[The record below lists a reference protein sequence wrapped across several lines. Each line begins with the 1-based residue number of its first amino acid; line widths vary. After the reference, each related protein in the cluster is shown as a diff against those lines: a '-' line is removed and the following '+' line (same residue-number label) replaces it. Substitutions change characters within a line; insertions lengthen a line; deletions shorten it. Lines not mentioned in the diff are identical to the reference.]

1 MDPAAAPPKHL
12 DALLIQHLG
21 AYLGAIEPGTL
32 ALLREHLSWVELRGG
47 QTLMTQG
54 EAGDAMYL
62 LVSGRLR
69 TYIAAEGAP
78 PRMVR
83 EVSRGQI
90 VGEMSL
96 YTDEP
101 RTATV
106 VAIRDSVLVRLGKDE
121 FKRLLALSAQVS
133 VAITR
138 QIIQRLQTEG
148 TAAALDRPVAM
159 GLLPISAGVDL
170 AGFAQRLAAQLRPL
184 GRVAVVD
191 AASLDADLGT
201 PGITAR
207 APADAEANRRIAV
220 RLDEI
225 EAGHDFVLLLA
236 DATPTPWTH
245 RCSRHCDELLLLADA
260 DAPPLLHEIETEC
273 LANRPPR
280 TDAAEILV
288 LLHPAER
295 LSPRGT
301 KAWLARR
308 PLKDHVHI
316 RPTLDRDM
324 ARLAR
329 LQSRTAVGL
338 VLAGGG
344 ARGLAHLGV
353 VRALL
358 ESGAEIDVVG
368 GTSIGAVMAALVAT
382 DRPLGT
388 LVANARQAF
397 RGNPTGDYNWLPLL
411 SLIKGRRLR
420 RVVDQSLRETV
431 GFSPDLEDLWK
442 GCYVVATNYSQACE
456 QVLCHGP
463 LQQAI
468 LASVAIPGA
477 LPPVIRD
484 GDLLCD
490 GGTFNNFP
498 VDVMRGVRGVGRVVG
513 VDLSF
518 RKPRSI
524 EHDEVPGT
532 WALLRDRLRPRS
544 KRRYRLPTL
553 AAYLMNVTI
562 LYSTSRERQARRLTD
577 LYLNPPLERVGML
590 DWSRFDQIVEQGYQY
605 ARQKLAEP
613 GAAPRAAPPQAVPAP
628 TTLAARPVTVA
639 EGGE

>member
-1 MDPAAAPPKHL
+1 
-12 DALLIQHLG
+12 
-21 AYLGAIEPGTL
+21 
-32 ALLREHLSWVELRGG
+32 
-47 QTLMTQG
+47 
-54 EAGDAMYL
+54 
-62 LVSGRLR
+62 
-69 TYIAAEGAP
+69 
-78 PRMVR
+78 
-83 EVSRGQI
+83 
-90 VGEMSL
+90 
-96 YTDEP
+96 
-101 RTATV
+101 
-106 VAIRDSVLVRLGKDE
+106 
-121 FKRLLALSAQVS
+121 
-133 VAITR
+133 
-138 QIIQRLQTEG
+138 
-148 TAAALDRPVAM
+148 
-159 GLLPISAGVDL
+159 
-170 AGFAQRLAAQLRPL
+170 
-184 GRVAVVD
+184 
-191 AASLDADLGT
+191 
-201 PGITAR
+201 
-207 APADAEANRRIAV
+207 
-220 RLDEI
+220 
-225 EAGHDFVLLLA
+225 
-236 DATPTPWTH
+236 
-245 RCSRHCDELLLLADA
+245 
-260 DAPPLLHEIETEC
+260 
-273 LANRPPR
+273 
-280 TDAAEILV
+280 
-288 LLHPAER
+288 
-295 LSPRGT
+295 
-301 KAWLARR
+301 
-308 PLKDHVHI
+308 
-316 RPTLDRDM
+316 M

-353 VRALL
+353 VRALQ
-358 ESGAEIDVVG
+358 ESGVEIDVVG

-382 DRPLGT
+382 DRPLDT

-397 RGNPTGDYNWLPLL
+397 SGNPTGDYNWLPLL

-420 RVVDQSLRETV
+420 RTVDQGLRDTV
-431 GFSPDLEDLWK
+431 GFSADMEDLWK

-456 QVLCHGP
+456 QVLRHGP
-463 LQQAI
+463 LLQAI

-498 VDVMRGVRGVGRVVG
+498 VDVMRGVRGVRRVIG

-518 RKPRSI
+518 RKPRRI

-613 GAAPRAAPPQAVPAP
+613 GAAPRAAPPQAVPMP
-628 TTLAARPVTVA
+628 TILAARPVTLA

>member
-1 MDPAAAPPKHL
+1 MDPAPTPPKHL

-159 GLLPISAGVDL
+159 GLLPITSCVDL
-170 AGFAQRLAAQLRPL
+170 AGFAERLAAQLRPL

-191 AASLDADLGT
+191 TATLDADLGA

-207 APADAEANRRIAV
+207 APSDAEANRRIAV

-260 DAPPLLHEIETEC
+260 DAPPLLPEIEAEL

-280 TDAAEILV
+280 PDSAA
-288 LLHPAER
+288 
-295 LSPRGT
+295 T
-301 KAWLARR
+301 
-308 PLKDHVHI
+308 
-316 RPTLDRDM
+316 
-324 ARLAR
+324 
-329 LQSRTAVGL
+329 
-338 VLAGGG
+338 
-344 ARGLAHLGV
+344 
-353 VRALL
+353 
-358 ESGAEIDVVG
+358 
-368 GTSIGAVMAALVAT
+368 
-382 DRPLGT
+382 
-388 LVANARQAF
+388 
-397 RGNPTGDYNWLPLL
+397 
-411 SLIKGRRLR
+411 RLR
-420 RVVDQSLRETV
+420 RPSDGRHFAYPTAAPCRRTPQPLKARSSWGHIGSARCGRRRAPRLNRSDCCLPMVALRC
-431 GFSPDLEDLWK
+431 G
-442 GCYVVATNYSQACE
+442 AT
-456 QVLCHGP
+456 
-463 LQQAI
+463 
-468 LASVAIPGA
+468 
-477 LPPVIRD
+477 
-484 GDLLCD
+484 
-490 GGTFNNFP
+490 
-498 VDVMRGVRGVGRVVG
+498 VGRV
-513 VDLSF
+513 
-518 RKPRSI
+518 
-524 EHDEVPGT
+524 
-532 WALLRDRLRPRS
+532 
-544 KRRYRLPTL
+544 
-553 AAYLMNVTI
+553 
-562 LYSTSRERQARRLTD
+562 QARRT
-577 LYLNPPLERVGML
+577 
-590 DWSRFDQIVEQGYQY
+590 
-605 ARQKLAEP
+605 
-613 GAAPRAAPPQAVPAP
+613 
-628 TTLAARPVTVA
+628 
-639 EGGE
+639 GGISATR